1 MTFLQ
6 SSPIDLPHSEN
17 PYQKEIKITP
27 QDDRNLFTD
36 MGFIQFWIVSAV
48 FWMTFPASI
57 VLCYLTMG
65 SIRTKQFV
73 KALINDLL
81 QTILVILV
89 VVCVLIYVVY
99 NYVSGLF

>member
-1 MTFLQ
+1 MK
-6 SSPIDLPHSEN
+6 
-17 PYQKEIKITP
+17 KEIKITA
-27 QDDRNLFTD
+27 QDDRNPFTD

-57 VLCYLTMG
+57 ILCYLTMG
-65 SIRTKQFV
+65 PIRTKQFV
-73 KALINDLL
+73 KALINDFL